1 MAGHLACSQVEAK
14 IGGAAP
20 AVRQRGAARVA
31 PRETE
36 DPGEYPKSQRSSSAG
51 QRRARNLKPHSG
63 TGEGPGVKTQ
73 CRGPESAEGC
83 KTDPEPDMDAGR
95 AGVRNMRSKCRC
107 SYVLQFTFRRAV
119 CCVLHRPP
127 SQVIHCAVL
136 SLHDKKPLS
145 SFDELANN
153 QTAHACF
160 PSRGEERGLRSPRAR
175 RSTLSGQRTSRRGP
189 VRGASRREP
198 RGLRHRSRDV
208 TVRRQTSRGPRQPGE
223 AGANAESPPAA
234 EEGCVRYSPK
244 QAGNR

>member
-1 MAGHLACSQVEAK
+1 
-14 IGGAAP
+14 
-20 AVRQRGAARVA
+20 
-31 PRETE
+31 
-36 DPGEYPKSQRSSSAG
+36 
-51 QRRARNLKPHSG
+51 
-63 TGEGPGVKTQ
+63 
-73 CRGPESAEGC
+73 
-83 KTDPEPDMDAGR
+83 MDAGR

-175 RSTLSGQRTSRRGP
+175 RSTLSGQRTSHRGP
-189 VRGASRREP
+189 VRGANRREP

-208 TVRRQTSRGPRQPGE
+208 AVRGRRAADPDCWERPARTPSLPQPPRRVASETRRSKPEIANDPTAGSPTVTLLRLLLPLNAQVWESSRTAPE
-223 AGANAESPPAA
+223 A
-234 EEGCVRYSPK
+234 
-244 QAGNR
+244 